1 MTFLWILSKQTKQW
15 KRSSLK
21 RPDMGGQ
28 IEGINAL
35 GWETV
40 LGDCMHE
47 VQLRIL
53 RSFGVVYYQELWA
66 GNWMLGGP
74 FLWCMLSLQDVAT
87 AKQYKYVICKICIWY
102 IYMLIRTVLQNNQIW
117 PCQANSQMLL
127 VWSGLIR
134 FGSIRLTATGPWTDG
149 ERDQPQQL
157 RGRALMG

>member
-1 MTFLWILSKQTKQW
+1 
-15 KRSSLK
+15 
-21 RPDMGGQ
+21 
-28 IEGINAL
+28 
-35 GWETV
+35 
-40 LGDCMHE
+40 MHE
-47 VQLRIL
+47 VQLRTL
-53 RSFGVVYYQELWA
+53 RSFGVVPCCSLAVVYYQELWA

-87 AKQYKYVICKICIWY
+87 AKQYKYVICKICICNIY
-102 IYMLIRTVLQNNQIW
+102 ICMLIRTDLQNNQIW

-134 FGSIRLTATGPWTDG
+134 FGLIRLTATGPWTDR